1 MSLPYNQVR
10 GNTLVTSTLEGGQEK
25 SVIIE
30 FDKGGKIDS
39 ITYEGEKLDY
49 RSEKFVQ
56 LLDNDK
62 NVQNGFHHYNVE
74 KGLINPDVVK
84 FDDLEPVLFVSA
96 NVEKDWEGW
105 NTDGAPFPTTYSES
119 TVDKITSTYTEPI
132 DNSEFGV
139 EIKMD
144 QPITQR
150 DKNGD
155 VTNYK
160 VFYSET
166 DGTTIR
172 AVDANGKVKPGVP
185 PIYNNGVYDMS
196 QITSNLNIFVP
207 ADQRWNGPE
216 MENIHR
222 EIQRNVINHIDAV
235 APGVVKGQWLLDTDG
250 RNPEDPK
257 TFRTEK
263 GLNSFV
269 EDVMWGGK
277 ENFGKSKVNAGN
289 GPGYDGASGQ
299 GQRLMSYTN
308 KVFAGS
314 DEANSMFKKIVKYP
328 MDMANNMDHMFI
340 QCYSYRAP
348 YAKTFDGKYGKGLLN
363 IGQPEGRESGLA
375 FGAERYTAY
384 KKKLGAGIKL
394 PMPNNMMDE
403 NGRNWND
410 ESMSAKQM
418 GGVQQASKNVITSLI
433 TGDFGGA
440 GPLARNI
447 AQTADLLSQ
456 SSTQGVL
463 AAEKISQLAAN
474 TGLSADEIM
483 QRSVGVIANSNTELL
498 FAGVM
503 LRSFE
508 YQWTM
513 SPRNRLEAAN
523 VRMIIR
529 AFKQWSA
536 PKKARKM
543 ERAGRTDVGKAGGPS
558 FFLGTPNIFRL
569 RFVTN
574 GNRNILGVNKFKP
587 CALTNVSINYTPEG
601 QWLAYENGMPIAVNM
616 SLRFA
621 ELEPIYDTDYSEDIA
636 KERQYNPDD
645 PNSVGDLYPIGEIDQ
660 ASPYASDVGY

>member
-1 MSLPYNQVR
+1 MSLPYNQVQ

-84 FDDLEPVLFVSA
+84 FDDLEPVFFVSA

-119 TVDKITSTYTEPI
+119 TVDKITNSYTEPI
-132 DNSEFGV
+132 DNSEFGE
-139 EIKMD
+139 EIKID
-144 QPITQR
+144 EPIIQQ
-150 DKNGD
+150 DKEGNI
-155 VTNYK
+155 TEYK

-166 DGTTIR
+166 EGTTIR
-172 AVDANGKVKPGVP
+172 AVDANGRVKPGVP
-185 PIYNNGVYDMS
+185 PIFKDGVFDRS
-196 QITSNLNIFVP
+196 QLTNDLSLFVP
-207 ADQRWNGPE
+207 EQYRWSDPE
-216 MENIHR
+216 LENIYR
-222 EIQRNVINHIDAV
+222 KIQTATTEHINAV
-235 APGVVKGQWLLDTDG
+235 APDTIKPAWVIDTEG
-250 RNPEDPK
+250 RNAQSKK
-257 TFRTEK
+257 TFRDK
-263 GLNSFV
+263 NGLVSFI
-269 EDVMWGGK
+269 ENAMWGKK
-277 ENFGKSKVNAGN
+277 EDYGRSKSNVGD
-289 GPGYDGASGQ
+289 GPGYAGGSGQ
-299 GQRLMSYTN
+299 GQRLMERTLST
-308 KVFAGS
+308 FDGAAE
-314 DEANSMFKKIVKYP
+314 DDMLFKKIVKYP

-340 QCYSYRAP
+340 QCYSYQAP
-348 YAKTFDGKYGKGLLN
+348 YAKTLDGKYGDGLLN
-363 IGQPEGRESGLA
+363 PFKPPRKSGLA
-375 FGAERYTAY
+375 YGAERYRPY
-384 KKKLGAGIKL
+384 KKKLGAGIKM

-410 ESMSAKQM
+410 ESMSTKQL
-418 GGVQQASKNVITSLI
+418 GAVQMASKNVIASTL
-433 TGDFGGA
+433 TNDFGGV
-440 GPLARNI
+440 GPLARNLAI
-447 AQTADLLSQ
+447 NADLLTQ
-456 SSTQGVL
+456 TGTQGGI

-483 QRSVGVIANSNTELL
+483 QRSVGIIANSNTELL

-536 PKKARKM
+536 PKKSRKAD
-543 ERAGRTDVGKAGGPS
+543 RAANTDVGRAGGPS

-587 CALTNVSINYTPEG
+587 CALTNVSLNYTPEG
-601 QWLAYENGMPIAVNM
+601 QWLAYENGMPIAVTM

-621 ELEPIYDTDYSEDIA
+621 ELEPIYDTDYSEDVA
-636 KERQYNPDD
+636 FDRQYNPTD
-645 PNSVGDLYPIGEIDQ
+645 PNSLGDLYPISDIDQ
-660 ASPYASDVGY
+660 ANPYTSDVGY

>member
-1 MSLPYNQVR
+1 MSLPYNQVQ

-84 FDDLEPVLFVSA
+84 FDDLEPVFFVSA

-119 TVDKITSTYTEPI
+119 TVDKITSSYTEPI
-132 DNSEFGV
+132 DNSEFGE
-139 EIKMD
+139 EIKID
-144 QPITQR
+144 EPIIQQ
-150 DKNGD
+150 DKEGNI
-155 VTNYK
+155 TEYK

-166 DGTTIR
+166 EGTTIR
-172 AVDANGKVKPGVP
+172 AVDANGRVKPGVP
-185 PIYNNGVYDMS
+185 PIFKDGVYDRS
-196 QITSNLNIFVP
+196 QLTNDLSLFVP
-207 ADQRWNGPE
+207 EQYRWSDPE
-216 MENIHR
+216 LENIYR
-222 EIQRNVINHIDAV
+222 KIQTATTEHINAV
-235 APGVVKGQWLLDTDG
+235 APDTIKPAWVIDTEG
-250 RNPEDPK
+250 RNAQSKK
-257 TFRTEK
+257 TFRDK
-263 GLNSFV
+263 NGLVSFI
-269 EDVMWGGK
+269 ENAMWGKK
-277 ENFGKSKVNAGN
+277 EDYGRSKSNVGDV
-289 GPGYDGASGQ
+289 PGYAGGSGQ
-299 GQRLMSYTN
+299 GQRLMERTLST
-308 KVFAGS
+308 FDGAAE
-314 DEANSMFKKIVKYP
+314 DDMLFKKIVKYP

-340 QCYSYRAP
+340 QCYSYQAP
-348 YAKTFDGKYGKGLLN
+348 YAKTLDGKYGDGLLN
-363 IGQPEGRESGLA
+363 PFKPPRKSGLA
-375 FGAERYTAY
+375 YGAERYRPY
-384 KKKLGAGIKL
+384 KKKLGAGIKM

-410 ESMSAKQM
+410 ESMSTKQL
-418 GGVQQASKNVITSLI
+418 GAVQMASKNVIASTL
-433 TGDFGGA
+433 TNDFGGV
-440 GPLARNI
+440 GPLARNLAI
-447 AQTADLLSQ
+447 NADLLTQ
-456 SSTQGVL
+456 TGTQGGI

-483 QRSVGVIANSNTELL
+483 QRSVGIIANSNTELL

-536 PKKARKM
+536 PKKSRKAD
-543 ERAGRTDVGKAGGPS
+543 RAANTDVGRAGGPS

-587 CALTNVSINYTPEG
+587 CALTNVSLNYTPEG
-601 QWLAYENGMPIAVNM
+601 QWLAYENGMPIAVTM

-621 ELEPIYDTDYSEDIA
+621 ELEPIYDTDYSEDVA
-636 KERQYNPDD
+636 FDRQYNPTD
-645 PNSVGDLYPIGEIDQ
+645 PNSLGDLYPISDIDQ
-660 ASPYASDVGY
+660 ANPYTSDVGY

>member
-1 MSLPYNQVR
+1 MSLPYNQVK

-49 RSEKFVQ
+49 RSEKFVK
-56 LLDNDK
+56 LFDNDK
-62 NVQNGFHHYNVE
+62 IVQSGFHHYNVE
-74 KGLINPDVVK
+74 KGLFNPDVVK
-84 FDDLEPVLFVSA
+84 FYDLEPIFFVSA

-166 DGTTIR
+166 DGTPIR

-328 MDMANNMDHMFI
+328 IDMANNMDHMFI

-645 PNSVGDLYPIGEIDQ
+645 PESTGDLYPIGEIDQ

>member
-1 MSLPYNQVR
+1 MSLPYNQVQ

-49 RSEKFVQ
+49 RSEKFAQ

-84 FDDLEPVLFVSA
+84 FDDLEPVFFVSA

-119 TVDKITSTYTEPI
+119 TVDKITSSYTEPI
-132 DNSEFGV
+132 DNSEFGE
-139 EIKMD
+139 EIKID
-144 QPITQR
+144 EPIIQQ
-150 DKNGD
+150 DKEGNI
-155 VTNYK
+155 TEYK

-166 DGTTIR
+166 EGTTIR
-172 AVDANGKVKPGVP
+172 AVDANGRVKPGVP
-185 PIYNNGVYDMS
+185 PIFKDGVYDRS
-196 QITSNLNIFVP
+196 QLTNDLSLFVP
-207 ADQRWNGPE
+207 EQYRWSDPE
-216 MENIHR
+216 LENIYR
-222 EIQRNVINHIDAV
+222 KIQTATTEHINAV
-235 APGVVKGQWLLDTDG
+235 APDTIKPAWVIDTEG
-250 RNPEDPK
+250 RNAQSKK
-257 TFRTEK
+257 TFRDK
-263 GLNSFV
+263 NGLVSFI
-269 EDVMWGGK
+269 ENAMWGKK
-277 ENFGKSKVNAGN
+277 EDYGRSKSNVGD
-289 GPGYDGASGQ
+289 GPGYAGGSGQ
-299 GQRLMSYTN
+299 GQRLMERTLST
-308 KVFAGS
+308 FDGAAE
-314 DEANSMFKKIVKYP
+314 DDMLFKKIVKYP

-340 QCYSYRAP
+340 QCYSYQAP
-348 YAKTFDGKYGKGLLN
+348 YAKTLDGKYGDGLLN
-363 IGQPEGRESGLA
+363 PFKPPRKSGLA
-375 FGAERYTAY
+375 YGAERYRPY
-384 KKKLGAGIKL
+384 KKKLGAGIKM

-410 ESMSAKQM
+410 ESMSTKQL
-418 GGVQQASKNVITSLI
+418 GAVQMASKNVIASTL
-433 TGDFGGA
+433 TNDFGGV
-440 GPLARNI
+440 GPLARNLAI
-447 AQTADLLSQ
+447 NADLLTQ
-456 SSTQGVL
+456 TGTQGGI

-483 QRSVGVIANSNTELL
+483 QRSVGIIANSNTELL

-536 PKKARKM
+536 PKKSRKAD
-543 ERAGRTDVGKAGGPS
+543 RAANTDVGRAGGPS

-587 CALTNVSINYTPEG
+587 CALTNVSLNYTPEG
-601 QWLAYENGMPIAVNM
+601 QWLAYENGMPIAVTM

-621 ELEPIYDTDYSEDIA
+621 ELEPIYDTDYSEDVA
-636 KERQYNPDD
+636 FDRQYNPTD
-645 PNSVGDLYPIGEIDQ
+645 PNSLGDLYPISDIDQ
-660 ASPYASDVGY
+660 ANPYTSDVGY

>member
-1 MSLPYNQVR
+1 MSLPYNQVQ

-119 TVDKITSTYTEPI
+119 TVDKITNSYTEPI
-132 DNSEFGV
+132 DNSEFGE
-139 EIKMD
+139 EIKID
-144 QPITQR
+144 EPIIQQ
-150 DKNGD
+150 DKEGNI
-155 VTNYK
+155 TEYK

-166 DGTTIR
+166 EGTTIR
-172 AVDANGKVKPGVP
+172 AVDANGRVKPGVP
-185 PIYNNGVYDMS
+185 PIFKDGVYDRS
-196 QITSNLNIFVP
+196 QLTNDLSLFVP
-207 ADQRWNGPE
+207 EQYRWSDPE
-216 MENIHR
+216 LENIYR
-222 EIQRNVINHIDAV
+222 KIQTATTEHINAV
-235 APGVVKGQWLLDTDG
+235 APDTIKPAWVIDTEG
-250 RNPEDPK
+250 RNVQSKK
-257 TFRTEK
+257 TFRDK
-263 GLNSFV
+263 NGLVSFI
-269 EDVMWGGK
+269 ENAMWGKK
-277 ENFGKSKVNAGN
+277 EDYGRSKSNVGD
-289 GPGYDGASGQ
+289 GPGYAGGSGQ
-299 GQRLMSYTN
+299 GQRLMERTLST
-308 KVFAGS
+308 FDGAAE
-314 DEANSMFKKIVKYP
+314 DDMLFKKIVKYP

-340 QCYSYRAP
+340 QCYSYQAP
-348 YAKTFDGKYGKGLLN
+348 YAKTLDGKYGDGLLN
-363 IGQPEGRESGLA
+363 PFKPPRKSGLA
-375 FGAERYTAY
+375 YGAERYRPY
-384 KKKLGAGIKL
+384 KKKLGAGIKM

-410 ESMSAKQM
+410 ESMSTKQL
-418 GGVQQASKNVITSLI
+418 GAVQMASKNVIASTL
-433 TGDFGGA
+433 TNDFGGV
-440 GPLARNI
+440 GPLARNLAI
-447 AQTADLLSQ
+447 NADLLTQ
-456 SSTQGVL
+456 TGTQGGI

-483 QRSVGVIANSNTELL
+483 QRSVGIIANSNTELL

-536 PKKARKM
+536 PKKSRKAD
-543 ERAGRTDVGKAGGPS
+543 RAANTDVGRAGGPS

-587 CALTNVSINYTPEG
+587 CALTNVSLNYTPEG
-601 QWLAYENGMPIAVNM
+601 QWLAYENGMPIAVTM

-621 ELEPIYDTDYSEDIA
+621 ELEPIYDTDYSEDVA
-636 KERQYNPDD
+636 FDRQYNPTD
-645 PNSVGDLYPIGEIDQ
+645 PNSLGDLYPISDIDQ
-660 ASPYASDVGY
+660 ANPYTSDVGY